1 MSYVMI
7 VFFPRSSVQHLILQY
22 NAFVHTD
29 AMRCAK
35 TLVFILQ
42 KFEITAATTTMSDF
56 FGSFVAIRSSLW
68 MLVTCGSV
76 KNWPFGFVLTR

>member
-56 FGSFVAIRSSLW
+56 FWLFCRNSFVLMDVGHVW
-68 MLVTCGSV
+68 VC
-76 KNWPFGFVLTR
+76 